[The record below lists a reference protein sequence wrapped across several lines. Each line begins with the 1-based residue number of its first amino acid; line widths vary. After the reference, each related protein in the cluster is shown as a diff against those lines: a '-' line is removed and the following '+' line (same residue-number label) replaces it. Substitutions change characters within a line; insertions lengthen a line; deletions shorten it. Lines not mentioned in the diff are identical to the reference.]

1 MKRSMLVRV
10 DVLEVLAAR
19 SRPIFLRFGWLA
31 SQLPEDY
38 DGERHY
44 VEVESHPTGS
54 PNITWGLF
62 EERPGLAPDRTTGV
76 QKS

>member
-10 DVLEVLAAR
+10 ELLEAAAVR
-19 SRPIFLRFGWLA
+19 SRPVFLRYGWLA
-31 SQLPEDY
+31 NQLPEDY
-38 DGERHY
+38 EGERHY

-62 EERPGLAPDRTTGV
+62 EGRAGPAPDSALGTERR
-76 QKS
+76 